1 MSEDNINEGKYYS
14 DDFSQMLKKKEFDV
28 DMKQKVKYRYQEPIQ
43 MLLKNYISTFTPYDN
58 ILLYHQTGTGK
69 CHAIN
74 TPILMYDGTIK
85 KVQDIKVGDYLMG
98 DDSTPRKVLSLA
110 SGTDRMYDVIP
121 EKGESYRV
129 NEEHILCLKAS
140 GLPSIRKND
149 RINCRNYN
157 IQYIEN
163 NTFKSKSFSL
173 DKENE
178 AIKFFNTI
186 TWEQIIE
193 ISIKDYLKLSNGRK
207 SILKGYKTSVNFEE
221 KKLPIDPYML
231 GYWIGDGSKRGPVIT
246 CQDATI
252 LHYFNKNL
260 AFYDL
265 TLNYQSQYSYRI
277 SGSGKIGNNIF
288 LNTLKDLN
296 LINNKHIPY
305 IYKCNSRE
313 NRLKLLAGLL
323 DSDGYLHK
331 NKAGYEFSQSI
342 KNEQIID
349 DIIYLCRSLGF
360 ACYKNKK
367 QTTWTYKGEKKIGY
381 AWRIHINGEGIEEIP
396 VLCKRK
402 KANARKQIKNALVT
416 GIKVQYVHEDNYYGF
431 TLDGNCRYLMGD
443 FTVTH
448 NTCSAITIAE
458 GFKEYITKVNRKIIV
473 LVKNKNIEKNFIN
486 ELLSRCTMGAYESL
500 YDEESMNKIRR
511 KINKTY
517 DIMTYGNFTNRILGK
532 KVYKEDDQGRRYA
545 IKKNNKVMRVKHDD
559 VIENVNNSIIIIDE
573 VHNITYNDAY
583 KALEQ
588 VLQKSINYRLILLTA
603 TPIYDNVKEIAE
615 ISNLLNIKEPSR
627 LLPIRNNL
635 LPKYMSTENK
645 DDLLL
650 KTSITNITDYGLEEI
665 VKAMRGKVSYLSANV
680 DTFPQRID
688 VGEKLF
694 KNKEGSKEYVF
705 CKMSKYQYDIYK
717 KALELDQSS
726 QDSTVPGSS
735 TMESLIADENIID
748 EELELDTETSSS
760 ISSGLYKNSNDASTM
775 VYPDKL
781 YGKAGFEKL
790 TTNDPCLILTDN
802 PESGLNYYSCK
813 LATLLRNIINN
824 EGSAFV
830 YSNYVNYGGVQLI
843 MRILI
848 ANGFKKYDSRNINKD
863 FDYKRFVMY
872 DDQTTPELRDKLI
885 KVFNSKENKDGKII
899 KVLVGSPIIS
909 EGITLKNVRQVHIVD
924 PYWNMSKINQIIG
937 RAIRNHSHDYLE
949 KNKRN
954 VKIYKY
960 ISIYDDN
967 ILYID
972 QEKYKLS
979 EYKDR
984 SNKKV
989 ERVLKQISFDCYLN
1003 KDRNQAYYNNYQNY
1017 SAECDYQLCDIQC
1030 MYKLPDSVN
1039 KEIDSSTYNINI
1051 KEFEKYAMSY
1061 VKTQLKLLFKQYFVW
1076 SLNDIILKIK
1086 ELDPTINTE
1095 VIYIVLDAMV
1105 KNKTILTDM
1114 YNRKGYLILKGDY
1127 YIFNPDDINVESS
1140 IYDKLFDFTFD
1151 VNDLT
1156 YDAFISQKE
1165 GEGKTKVAKSKGKEK
1180 EAKVISTAILPQSKL
1195 SREDKNFNDQIK
1207 DKYKIFG
1214 SYRSFKTITPEYPD
1228 GIMDN
1233 KFRIVDQRG
1242 VSDKVQDKRKFLTG
1256 QECKTMKKNKL
1267 LDILKYIQ
1275 ENEPGINNEIL
1286 NFSDNITV
1294 ENLCVNIELFLE
1306 KNNRITK

>member
-1 MSEDNINEGKYYS
+1 MSEDNINDNYYS
-14 DDFSQMLKKKEFDV
+14 DDFSKVLKKKEFDI

-43 MLLKNYISTFTPYDN
+43 MLLKNYISSFTPYDN
-58 ILLYHQTGTGK
+58 ILLYHQTGVGK

-85 KVQDIKVGDYLMG
+85 MVQDIKVGDYLMG
-98 DDSTPRKVLSLA
+98 DDSTPRKVISLA

-149 RINCRNYN
+149 RIKCRNYN

-186 TWEQIIE
+186 TWEQILE
-193 ISIKDYLKLSNGRK
+193 ISIKEYLKLSKTKK
-207 SILKGYKTSVNFEE
+207 SMLKGYKTSINFEE
-221 KKLPIDPYML
+221 KELPIDPYML
-231 GYWIGDGSKRGPVIT
+231 GYWIGDGSKRDPVIT

-260 AFYDL
+260 AFYNL

-277 SGSGKIGNNIF
+277 SGSGKIDNNIF

-323 DSDGYLHK
+323 DADGYLHK

-342 KNEQIID
+342 ENEQIVD

-367 QTTWTYKGEKKIGY
+367 QTTWSYKGEKQIGY
-381 AWRIHINGEGIEEIP
+381 AWRININGEGIEEIP

-402 KANARKQIKNALVT
+402 KANARKQIKDALVT
-416 GIKVQYVHEDNYYGF
+416 GIKVQYVNEDNYYGF

-486 ELLSRCTMGAYESL
+486 ELLSRCTMGAYES

-532 KVYKEDDQGRRYA
+532 KVYKEDDQGKRYA
-545 IKKNNKVMRVKHDD
+545 IKKNNKVVRVKHDD
-559 VIENVNNSIIIIDE
+559 AIENVNNSIIIIDE

-588 VLQKSINYRLILLTA
+588 VLQKSVNYRLIMLTA

-645 DDLLL
+645 EDLLL
-650 KTSITNITDYGLEEI
+650 KTPITTITDYGLDHI
-665 VKAMRGKVSYLSANV
+665 VNAMRGKVSYLSANV
-680 DTFPQRID
+680 DTFPDRID
-688 VGEKLF
+688 IGEKLF

-717 KALELDQSS
+717 KALELDQS
-726 QDSTVPGSS
+726 QDSSNIVATGVS
-735 TMESLIADENIID
+735 TLIADENIID
-748 EELELDTETSSS
+748 EEIEDIEDVGVASV
-760 ISSGLYKNSNDASTM
+760 SSGLYKNSNDASTM
-775 VYPDKL
+775 TYPDKL

-790 TTNDPCLILTDN
+790 TTNDSCLILSDDPDT
-802 PESGLNYYSCK
+802 GLNYYSSK
-813 LATLLRNIINN
+813 LATLLKNIKNN
-824 EGSAFV
+824 EGSSFV

-843 MRILI
+843 MKILM
-848 ANGFKKYDSRNINKD
+848 ANGFKKYDSRNLNKD

-872 DDQTTPELRDKLI
+872 DDQTTPELRDKII

-899 KVLVGSPIIS
+899 KILVGSPIIS
-909 EGITLKNVRQVHIVD
+909 EGITLKNVRHVHIVD

-937 RAIRNHSHDYLE
+937 RAIRNHSHDHLE
-949 KNKRN
+949 KDKRN

-960 ISIYDDN
+960 ISIYNDN

-984 SNKKV
+984 SNKIV

-1003 KDRNQAYYNNYQNY
+1003 KDRNQTYYNNYQNY

-1030 MYKLPDSVN
+1030 MYKLPESDG
-1039 KEIDSSTYNINI
+1039 KEIDYSTYNVNI
-1051 KEFEKYAMSY
+1051 KNFEKYAMSY
-1061 VKTQLKLLFKQYFVW
+1061 VKTQIKLLFKQYFIW

-1086 ELDPTINTE
+1086 DLDSTINVE
-1095 VIYIVLDAMV
+1095 VIYIVLDTML

-1114 YNRKGYLILKGDY
+1114 YNRKGYLISKGDY
-1127 YIFNPDDINVESS
+1127 YIFNPNDISIESS
-1140 IYDKLFDFTFD
+1140 IYEKLFDFTFD
-1151 VNDLT
+1151 VNNLT
-1156 YDAFISQKE
+1156 YENFISKKDIE
-1165 GEGKTKVAKSKGKEK
+1165 PKSKKEK
-1180 EAKVISTAILPQSKL
+1180 AQVQVSQITPKYKL
-1195 SREDKNFNDQIK
+1195 SNDDKNYNNKIK
-1207 DKYKIFG
+1207 EKFKIFG
-1214 SYRSFKTITPEYPD
+1214 SYRSFKTITTEYPD
-1228 GIMDN
+1228 GIIDN
-1233 KFRIVDQRG
+1233 KFRIIDQRTI
-1242 VSDKVQDKRKFLTG
+1242 SDKLHDKRKFLTG
-1256 QECKTMKKNKL
+1256 QECKTMKKHKL
-1267 LDILKYIQ
+1267 LDIITYIK
-1275 ENEPGINNEIL
+1275 ENEPGINIDIL
-1286 NFSDNITV
+1286 NVSSDNVTV
-1294 ENLCVNIELFLE
+1294 DNLCTNIKLFLE
-1306 KNNRITK
+1306 KNNRITR